1 MSLPQFFLDE
11 QVLADEVQEQFPLA
25 LSRDDAKHA
34 KVLRLDP
41 GEHIAVEDAAQDYFE
56 CEIRSFDG
64 ATPIVAISG
73 HLGGKPLAAHV
84 CLVQGLAKGDK
95 MDDIIRHATEVGIDE
110 FVPLSSSRC
119 VMKLDAKKAK
129 SKLARWQAIAH
140 SAAMQSGR
148 MVEPRVHEPHTV
160 KQAVQL
166 LREFDCVLVCWEEC
180 PSTKTIAAALEQA
193 FGNASVDKPRI
204 AVVVGPEGG
213 LSADEVEALT
223 ASENAWPVTL
233 GPSILRTETAGIVAP
248 ALVLYACGGMGA
260 DKKGL

>member
-1 MSLPQFFLDE
+1 MSFHHFFLDGQIIAE
-11 QVLADEVQEQFPLA
+11 ETAREFPVR
-25 LSRDDAKHA
+25 LSAEDAKHA
-34 KVLRLDP
+34 RVLRLSE
-41 GEHIAVEDAAQDYFE
+41 GEHISVVDAANDYFE
-56 CEIRSFDG
+56 LEITSAHDGLVARIAQHLDAPQRLRASRCSRALPKATRWTTSF
-64 ATPIVAISG
+64 AMRPRWAF
-73 HLGGKPLAAHV
+73 
-84 CLVQGLAKGDK
+84 
-95 MDDIIRHATEVGIDE
+95 DE

-193 FGNASVDKPRI
+193 LGNASVDKPRI
-204 AVVVGPEGG
+204 AVVVGPEAVFPPMKSKHSRQVKMPG
-213 LSADEVEALT
+213 L
-223 ASENAWPVTL
+223 
-233 GPSILRTETAGIVAP
+233 
-248 ALVLYACGGMGA
+248 
-260 DKKGL
+260 